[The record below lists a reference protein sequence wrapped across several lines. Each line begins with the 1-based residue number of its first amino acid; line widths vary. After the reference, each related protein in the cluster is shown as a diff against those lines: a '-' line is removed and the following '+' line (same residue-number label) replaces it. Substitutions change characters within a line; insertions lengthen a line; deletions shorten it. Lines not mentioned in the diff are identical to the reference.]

1 MQISLAH
8 QIISFIGAL
17 LILVAYI
24 GHQLQKMN
32 PRSALYNWLNAIG
45 SALLGWM
52 ALSPFQIGFVILE
65 FVWVIVSIY
74 GWYRGIEERKEANA
88 VA

>member
-24 GHQLQKMN
+24 GHQIHKMD

-65 FVWVIVSIY
+65 FAWVLVSLY
-74 GWYRGIEERKEANA
+74 GWYRNMEKRREA
-88 VA
+88 